1 MLVNLIDLYNFSIS
15 IELTQMVNFPT
26 WISDCDSQSPAL
38 MDLFFSYAKICSTM
52 AFPPLENTD
61 HIVVSVSTDV
71 PSYSQW
77 GNPFHCIAYDYSHA
91 DWDGL
96 QSFE

>member
-1 MLVNLIDLYNFSIS
+1 
-15 IELTQMVNFPT
+15 
-26 WISDCDSQSPAL
+26 
-38 MDLFFSYAKICSTM
+38 M